1 MTDDK
6 SLNIIHLESV
16 GSMFDIKEQTVYP
29 VLDNTEYLQYDE
41 NMGVHISEVDSDWF
55 NSLSAKDEFVVSL
68 LTESDVIGGVDFSDS
83 IDMLDDLTI

>member
-6 SLNIIHLESV
+6 TPNILHLESV
-16 GSMFDIKEQTVYP
+16 GSVFNIKEQTVYP
-29 VLDNTEYLQYDE
+29 VLDNTEYLEYDD

-68 LTESDVIGGVDFSDS
+68 LTD
-83 IDMLDDLTI
+83 

>member
-68 LTESDVIGGVDFSDS
+68 LTESDVIGGVDFSDA